1 MQNTNKH
8 IDRKLEY
15 YNTQTSA
22 TRNSLVVLDELGR
35 GTATS
40 DGQAIAYV
48 LSLLRILLLG
58 FTVIVQFIYNI
69 LTIYRESV
77 LEHFIDKVQC
87 RGLFST
93 HYHRL
98 SVDYQTNPKV
108 L

>member
-1 MQNTNKH
+1 M
-8 IDRKLEY
+8 
-15 YNTQTSA
+15 QTSA

-48 LSLLRILLLG
+48 ESLLCILSFGLA
-58 FTVIVQFIYNI
+58 VIVQYIYKYFNY
-69 LTIYRESV
+69 IYRESV

-98 SVDYQTNPKV
+98 SMDYQTNPKV

>member
-1 MQNTNKH
+1 MQS
-8 IDRKLEY
+8 
-15 YNTQTSA
+15 SA

-48 LSLLRILLLG
+48 ESLRTYLVSEIFCCCADYLNN
-58 FTVIVQFIYNI
+58 F
-69 LTIYRESV
+69 YRESV

-87 RGLFST
+87 RGMFST

-98 SVDYQTNPKV
+98 SMDYQTNPQV